1 MNLER
6 AKFILIIAFACLNLF
21 LGYHLFWPDFG
32 RLTQVAVSAE
42 DLRQLDLLLNQNNY
56 YLENSIDRSVQTGIF
71 MTVSTSLEFRRQVLL
86 KFLQE
91 GAQFSNTE
99 DGTYY
104 RKDDKTAII
113 QSTGLIT
120 VIYTPPIETDE
131 NLAESEQR
139 ELRSYIEH
147 FLREQHLM
155 PEGAVFDYLE
165 ATETG
170 EVILRY
176 YQAVDDCPVFAG
188 HLRVTTEEA
197 SIKSVEIYWLNPIE
211 SEPSREM
218 EVITAAAALANF
230 VRDMGPS
237 TEPQFITDVSLGY
250 FSGEYDAE
258 KWEIPPVWRILLQ
271 EGQIYYI
278 NAFTGN
284 IEQESVIP
292 EQLP

>member
-6 AKFILIIAFACLNLF
+6 AKVILIIAFACLNLF

-42 DLRQLDLLLNQNNY
+42 DISQLDLMLNQNNY
-56 YLENSIDRSVQTGIF
+56 FFEGTIDRSIQTGIF
-71 MTVSTSLEFRRQVLL
+71 MTVSTSLDFRRQVLL

-113 QSTGLIT
+113 QSSGLIR
-120 VIYTPPIETDE
+120 VIYTPPFKPDL
-131 NLAESEQR
+131 NLAGLDQR
-139 ELRSYIEH
+139 ELRSHIEQ
-147 FLREQHLM
+147 FLREQQLM

-165 ATETG
+165 TTEAGDIT
-170 EVILRY
+170 LHY
-176 YQAVDDCPVFAG
+176 YQAVDNCPIFAG
-188 HLRVTTEEA
+188 HLRVTIEET
-197 SIKSVEIYWLNPIE
+197 SIKSVEIYWLNPVE

-218 EVITAAAALANF
+218 EVITAPAALSNF

-237 TEPQFITDVSLGY
+237 AEPQIISDVSLGY

-258 KWEIPPVWRILLQ
+258 KWEIPPVWRIILQ